1 MRKNFLVSTTVL
13 IVTGIFCA
21 MSQAASPTSFM
32 YLLSDFTGVIPYSDV
47 KLHAD
52 RAHDEIYA
60 ILGNTIRTFNA
71 AGMEIYSF
79 TIDPA
84 LGTVYDLVVEEDG
97 GLLLLVL
104 DLQPGEPLRWFI
116 LRCDYRGRPQAE
128 LPLTGL
134 PPELVSFRPNA
145 MFLETDRLLL
155 VAKADLEVVS
165 FDRGGRFRER
175 IDLAARCKVADFRRA
190 GHEIA
195 GFDVAENGDLLFT
208 VPTLFRAFVVP
219 RQGEFRSFGHPGS
232 TSGSFGVVDG
242 IVADDQGGA
251 LVADKNRGVVMRFDR
266 NLEFVAEFGDAGEG
280 PALLIRPAE
289 LAFGSHSTLYVTQ
302 ARDRGVAVFRL
313 EPPAEAGGTAA
324 TP

>member
-1 MRKNFLVSTTVL
+1 MRKNFVGRASVIIVMST
-13 IVTGIFCA
+13 FCA
-21 MSQAASPTSFM
+21 VAQAASPSSFQH
-32 YLLSDFTGVIPYSDV
+32 LLSDFTGVIPYSDV

-52 RAHDEIYA
+52 KTHDEVYA
-60 ILGNTIRTFNA
+60 ILGNTLRVFNA

-79 TIDPA
+79 AVDPG
-84 LGTVYDLVVEEDG
+84 LGTVYDVVVEEDG

-116 LRCDYRGRPQAE
+116 LRCDYRGRPVDE
-128 LPLTGL
+128 LAVTGL
-134 PPELVSFRPNA
+134 PPELVSFRPNTL
-145 MFLETDRLLL
+145 FLERDRLLL
-155 VAKADLEVVS
+155 VARADLEAVAL
-165 FDRGGRFRER
+165 DRSGRFRER
-175 IDLAARCKVADFRRA
+175 IDLAARCGITQARRA

-219 RQGEFRSFGHPGS
+219 RQGEVRTFGHPGS
-232 TSGSFGVVDG
+232 TPGSFGVVDG
-242 IVADDQGGA
+242 IVADDRGGA
-251 LVADKNRGVVMRFDR
+251 LVADKNRGVVMIFDR
-266 NLEFVAEFGDAGEG
+266 NLEFVSEFGDSGQG

-289 LAFGSHSTLYVTQ
+289 LTFGSHGTLYVTQ

-313 EPPAEAGGTAA
+313 EVPSETSAGT